1 MKSKERKYNCE
12 VFASEAAFKKR
23 FRRLAGAELA
33 DHKKRLANAVGEKK
47 SRITIYF
54 DSDVIETFKQRAET
68 EGVGYQTLMNRALRD
83 AVKGDISKVEQESV
97 KEDILSDK
105 RFLRRLKTA
114 LSS

>member
-1 MKSKERKYNCE
+1 MKNKETEYDDE

-23 FRRLAGAELA
+23 FRRLEGSELD
-33 DHKKRLANAVGEKK
+33 DHRKRLANSVGEKK

-54 DSDVIETFKQRAET
+54 DSDVIETFKQRAES
-68 EGVGYQTLMNRALRD
+68 EGVGYQTLMNRALRQ
-83 AVKGDISKVEQESV
+83 AVKSDISSAEQESV

>member
-1 MKSKERKYNCE
+1 MKNKETEYDDE

-23 FRRLAGAELA
+23 FRRLEGSELA

-54 DSDVIETFKQRAET
+54 DSDVVEVFKRKAES
-68 EGVGYQTLMNRALRD
+68 EGVGYQTLMNRALRQ
-83 AVKGDISKVEQESV
+83 AVKSDISSAEQESV

>member
-1 MKSKERKYNCE
+1 MKNKETEYDDE

-23 FRRLAGAELA
+23 FRRLEGSELD
-33 DHKKRLANAVGEKK
+33 DHRNRLANSVGEKK

-54 DSDVIETFKQRAET
+54 DSDVVEVFKRKAES
-68 EGVGYQTLMNRALRD
+68 EGVGYQTLMNRALRQ
-83 AVKGDISKVEQESV
+83 AVKSDISSAEQESV

>member
-1 MKSKERKYNCE
+1 MKSKEREYDDE
-12 VFASEAAFKKR
+12 VFANEAAFKKR
-23 FRRLAGAELA
+23 FRRLAGGELA

-54 DSDVIETFKQRAET
+54 DSDVIETFKQRAER
-68 EGVGYQTLMNRALRD
+68 EGVGYQTLMNRALRE
-83 AVKGDISKVEQESV
+83 AVKSDINKLKQESV